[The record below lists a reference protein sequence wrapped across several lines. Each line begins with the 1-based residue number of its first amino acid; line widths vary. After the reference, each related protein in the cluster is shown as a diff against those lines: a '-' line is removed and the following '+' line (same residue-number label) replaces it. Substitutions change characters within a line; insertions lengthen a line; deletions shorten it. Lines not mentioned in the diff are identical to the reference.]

1 MVEGQRRRVR
11 WSRGVGIGV
20 LVVLVV
26 VLLLMMEV
34 RVSGRRGGEGPREL
48 DGDGNGDSGG
58 GGGGRDQVVGRGET
72 SLRHPLST
80 PQVGSGRVKSSRIRC
95 SAVRYGASRTKPKWT
110 IPPLSSRRDTI
121 NRAKSGGRCAGGLLL
136 AVLTGGSWS
145 LVVLGVG

>member
-11 WSRGVGIGV
+11 WSRGVGIWV
-20 LVVLVV
+20 LVVVVMLVV
-26 VLLLMMEV
+26 VLLLKDV
-34 RVSGRRGGEGPREL
+34 RVSGRRGGEGPREF
-48 DGDGNGDSGG
+48 DGDGNGDRG

-80 PQVGSGRVKSSRIRC
+80 PQVGSSGVESDPVQC
-95 SAVRYGASRTKPKWT
+95 GAVRCESNQTKVDN
-110 IPPLSSRRDTI
+110 PPLSSRRDTI

-136 AVLTGGSWS
+136 AMLTGGSWS